1 MQRFDIVREKDFNL
15 HFCTRNR
22 NYFESIESDCINK
35 GESLSFAH
43 SNSDL
48 IGPFV
53 QVDSVL
59 NFGPIEVEIHM
70 EHSDIHRRH
79 RRQCELDISS
89 TLTTAESRAKI
100 RYQ

>member
-43 SNSDL
+43 SNLDL

-70 EHSDIHRRH
+70 EHSDIHRRL
-79 RRQCELDISS
+79 QCELDISC